1 MGEMNISREQSDKQR
16 RRFMRAVLNDLNAL
30 EIMIDEGMIESGIT
44 RIGAEQEMFLVD
56 RNYSPA
62 CKSVEIL
69 KDIEDP
75 RFTFEIAKFNLE
87 ANLTPAEL
95 KGNCLRKLE
104 NEINETLL
112 IARKAAGNHGVQV
125 VLAGILPTLKQLDLT
140 LDNMVP
146 IDRYFELNDTL
157 KELRGSDF
165 KLNIRGMDELNVTH
179 DSYMLEALNT
189 SFQVHLQVG
198 SDEFVNKYNIA
209 QAVTGPVM
217 AVAVNSGLIHHNRL
231 WHESRIAVFQNS
243 VDTRSET
250 FQQRGML
257 PRVYFG
263 RQWVKSLC
271 DLFKEDISRFP
282 VVLTADF
289 DEDPVGMLKRG
300 ITPKLKALMLHNGT
314 VYRWNRPC
322 YGVVDNVPHLRIE
335 NRVLPSGPSVIDE
348 VANTAFFVGLMVGMS
363 NKYDDIT
370 KHFRFSDMANNFL
383 NATRIGLEAKFNW
396 SNHQTITAVK
406 LILDELLPIA
416 EDGLLQEGIDRQDI
430 DRYLG
435 VIEARTK
442 SRQTGAKWAIKSITE
457 MDEDILPDEKVRSIT
472 AEMVANQ
479 KTDKPVHDWKL
490 AEVSNTLDWRA
501 SFQRLGQFMTEE
513 LFTVRPDDLLDLAA
527 SIMDWKHVRHV
538 PVEDNKGEIVGLI
551 SHRAILREVAR
562 GRLNNEEPAAV
573 KDVMKLTPI
582 TAAPDM
588 LTVDAI
594 RLMRKNKLGCLP
606 VVDKNKLVGI
616 ITDHDLINVAGKLL
630 EEYLDDF
637 HESTN

>member
-1 MGEMNISREQSDKQR
+1 MGEMNISREQSEKQR
-16 RRFMRAVLNDLNAL
+16 RIFMRAVLNDLNAL
-30 EIMIDEGMIESGIT
+30 DIMIKQGLIESGIT

-56 RNYSPA
+56 KNFSPA

-69 KDIEDP
+69 KDIKDP

-87 ANLTPAEL
+87 ANLTPCEL
-95 KGNCLRKLE
+95 KSNCLRKLE
-104 NEINETLL
+104 NEINETLH
-112 IARKAAGNHGVQV
+112 IARTAAGNHGVQI
-125 VLAGILPTLKQLDLT
+125 VLAGILPTIRQLDLT
-140 LDNMVP
+140 LENMVP

-157 KELRGSDF
+157 KSLRGSDF
-165 KLNIRGMDELNVTH
+165 RLNIRGMDELSVTH
-179 DSYMLEALNT
+179 DSFMLEALNT
-189 SFQVHLQVG
+189 SFQVHMQVS
-198 SDEFVNKYNIA
+198 SDDFVHKYNIA
-209 QAVTGPVM
+209 QAITAPVM

-243 VDTRSET
+243 VDTRSDT
-250 FQQRGML
+250 LQQRGML

-263 RQWVKSLC
+263 KEWVKSIC
-271 DLFKEDISRFP
+271 DIFKEDISRFP

-289 DEDPVGMLKRG
+289 DEDPVGMLERG

-370 KHFRFSDMANNFL
+370 QVLGFSDVANNFL
-383 NATRIGLEAKFNW
+383 NSTRVGLEAKFHW
-396 SNHQTITAVK
+396 ADHKSVTASE

-416 EDGLLQEGIDRQDI
+416 RDGLIQEGIDLNDI

-435 VIEARTK
+435 VIEERTK
-442 SRQTGAKWAIKSITE
+442 SMQTGAKWAIKSITE
-457 MDEDILPDEKVRSIT
+457 MDENILPDEKVRSIT
-472 AEMVANQ
+472 AEMITNQ
-479 KTDKPVHDWKL
+479 KGDEPVHNWDL
-490 AEVSNTLDWRA
+490 AQASNNLDWRA
-501 SFQRLGQFMTEE
+501 TFQRLGQFMTEE

-538 PVEDNKGEIVGLI
+538 PVEDDEGKIVGLI

-562 GRLNNEEPAAV
+562 GRSSIDDPAAV
-573 KDVMKLTPI
+573 KDVMRRNPV
-582 TAAPDM
+582 TAAPET

-594 RLMRKNKLGCLP
+594 RTMRKNKLGCLP
-606 VVDKNKLVGI
+606 VVDRGKLVGI
-616 ITDHDLINVAGKLL
+616 VTDHDLINVAGKLL
-630 EEYLDDF
+630 EEYLDNF
-637 HESTN
+637 QKPT

>member
-1 MGEMNISREQSDKQR
+1 MGEMNISREHSDKLR
-16 RRFMRAVLNDLNAL
+16 RRFMRAVLNDLSAL
-30 EIMIDEGMIESGIT
+30 DLMIENGLIESGIT

-56 RNYSPA
+56 KNYSPA

-69 KDIEDP
+69 DDIDDP

-87 ANLTPAEL
+87 ANLTPTEL
-95 KGNCLRKLE
+95 KNNCLRKLE

-112 IARKAAGNHGVQV
+112 IAKKAAGKHGTQI
-125 VLAGILPTLKQLDLT
+125 VLAGILPTIKQMDLT

-146 IDRYFELNDTL
+146 IDRYFELNETL
-157 KELRGSDF
+157 KQLRGSDF
-165 KLNIRGMDELNVTH
+165 RLNVRGIDELSVTH
-179 DSYMLEALNT
+179 DSFMLEALNT
-189 SFQVHLQVG
+189 SFQVHLQVS
-198 SDEFVNKYNIA
+198 SDDFVHKYNIA
-209 QAVTGPVM
+209 QAITAPVM

-243 VDTRSET
+243 VDTRSDT
-250 FQQRGML
+250 LQKRGML

-263 RQWVKSLC
+263 KEWVKSVC
-271 DLFKEDISRFP
+271 DIFKEDISRFP

-289 DEDPVGMLKRG
+289 DEDPVGMLEQG

-348 VANTAFFVGLMVGMS
+348 VANTAFFVGLMIGMS

-370 KHFRFSDMANNFL
+370 HVLRFSDVANNFL
-383 NATRIGLEAKFNW
+383 NATRIGLEAKFHW
-396 SNHQTITAVK
+396 LDHQTITASK
-406 LILDELLPIA
+406 LILNELLPIA
-416 EDGLLQEGIDRQDI
+416 RDGLIQEGLDIQDI

-435 VIEARTK
+435 VIEDRTK
-442 SRQTGAKWAIKSITE
+442 SKQTGAKWAIKSITE
-457 MDEDILPDEKVRSIT
+457 MDENILPDEKVRSIT
-472 AEMVANQ
+472 SEMISNQ
-479 KTDKPVHDWKL
+479 KTDEPVHKWQL
-490 AEVSNTLDWRA
+490 AKASETLDWRA

-538 PVEDNKGEIVGLI
+538 PVEDDKGEIVGLI
-551 SHRAILREVAR
+551 SHRAILRVVSK
-562 GRLNNEEPAAV
+562 GRSKQSDPTAV
-573 KDVMKLTPI
+573 KEVMRENPV
-582 TAAPDM
+582 TAPPDM

-594 RLMRKNKLGCLP
+594 RIMRKNKLGCLP
-606 VVDKNKLVGI
+606 VVDKGKLVGI
-616 ITDHDLINVAGKLL
+616 VTDHDLINVAGKLL
-630 EEYLDDF
+630 EDYLDKYN
-637 HESTN
+637 ENS

>member
-1 MGEMNISREQSDKQR
+1 MGEMNISRQQCEKQR
-16 RRFMRAVLNDLNAL
+16 RRFMRAVLNDLSAL
-30 EIMIDEGMIESGIT
+30 EIMIEQGLIESGIT

-62 CKSVEIL
+62 CKSEQIMQDL
-69 KDIEDP
+69 TDP

-87 ANLTPAEL
+87 ANLTPSVL
-95 KGNCLRKLE
+95 TGNALRKLE
-104 NEINETLL
+104 NEINETLM
-112 IARKAAGNHGVQV
+112 IARNAASKHDAQI

-146 IDRYFELNDTL
+146 IDRYFELNETL
-157 KELRGSDF
+157 KTLRGSDF
-165 KLNIRGMDELNVTH
+165 RLNIRGMDELNVTH

-189 SFQVHLQVG
+189 SFQVHLQVS
-198 SDEFVNKYNIA
+198 SDDFVQKYNIA
-209 QAVTGPVM
+209 QAITGPVM

-263 RQWVKSLC
+263 KHWVKTLP

-289 DEDPVGMLKRG
+289 DEDPVGMLEQG
-300 ITPKLKALMLHNGT
+300 ITPELKALMLHNGT

-322 YGVVDNVPHLRIE
+322 YGVVDNIPHLRIE
-335 NRVLPSGPSVIDE
+335 NRILPSGPSVIDE
-348 VANTAFFVGLMVGMS
+348 VANTAFFVGLMIGMS
-363 NKYDDIT
+363 NKYSDISQVM
-370 KHFRFSDMANNFL
+370 RFSDVANNFL
-383 NATRIGLEAKFNW
+383 NATRIGLESKFHW
-396 SNHQTITAVK
+396 TDHKTISAAN

-416 EDGLLQEGIDRQDI
+416 KEGLLHENIDTNDI

-435 VIEARTK
+435 VIEERTK
-442 SRQTGAKWAIKSITE
+442 SKKTGAKWAIKSITE
-457 MDEDILPDEKVRSIT
+457 MDESILPDEKVRSIT

-479 KTDKPVHDWKL
+479 KTDEPVHKWQL
-490 AEVSNTLDWRA
+490 AKTVESLDWRA
-501 SFQRLGQFMTEE
+501 TFQRLGQFMTEE

-538 PVEDNKGEIVGLI
+538 PVEDDEGCIVGLV
-551 SHRAILREVAR
+551 SHRAILRDVAR
-562 GRLNNEEPAAV
+562 GRSNSDNPTAV
-573 KDVMKLTPI
+573 KDVMKINPI
-582 TAAPDM
+582 TAGPET
-588 LTVDAI
+588 LTVEAI
-594 RLMRKNKLGCLP
+594 RLMRENQLGCLP
-606 VVDKNKLVGI
+606 ICDKGKLIGI
-616 ITDHDLINVAGKLL
+616 ITNHDLINVAAKLL
-630 EEYLDDF
+630 EDHLEDF
-637 HESTN
+637 PKS

>member
-1 MGEMNISREQSDKQR
+1 MGEMNISRQQCEKQR

-30 EIMIDEGMIESGIT
+30 ELMIERGLIESGIT

-56 RNYSPA
+56 RNFSPA
-62 CKSVEIL
+62 CKSEQIM
-69 KDIEDP
+69 KDLTDP

-87 ANLTPAEL
+87 ANLTPSIL
-95 KGNCLRKLE
+95 TGNALRKLE
-104 NEINETLL
+104 NEINETLM
-112 IARKAAGNHGVQV
+112 IARNAASKYDAQI

-157 KELRGSDF
+157 KTLRGSDF
-165 KLNIRGMDELNVTH
+165 RLNIRGMDELNITH

-198 SDEFVNKYNIA
+198 SDDFVQKYNIA
-209 QAVTGPVM
+209 QAITGPVM
-217 AVAVNSGLIHHNRL
+217 AVSVNSGLIHHNRL

-263 RQWVKSLC
+263 KHWVKTLP

-289 DEDPVGMLKRG
+289 DEDPVGMLEKG
-300 ITPKLKALMLHNGT
+300 ITPELKALMLHNGT

-348 VANTAFFVGLMVGMS
+348 VANTAFFVGLMIGMS
-363 NKYDDIT
+363 NKYSDIT
-370 KHFRFSDMANNFL
+370 QVMRFSDVANNFL
-383 NATRIGLEAKFNW
+383 NATRIGLESKFHW
-396 SNHQTITAVK
+396 TDHKTISAAD
-406 LILDELLPIA
+406 LILEELLPIA
-416 EDGLLQEGIDRQDI
+416 REGLLHENIDMNDI
-430 DRYLG
+430 NRYLG
-435 VIEARTK
+435 VIEERTK
-442 SRQTGAKWAIKSITE
+442 SKQTGAKWAIKSITE
-457 MDEDILPDEKVRSIT
+457 MDESILPDEKVRSIT
-472 AEMVANQ
+472 SEMVVNQ
-479 KTDKPVHDWKL
+479 KTDEPVHKWKL
-490 AEVSNTLDWRA
+490 AQAVDNLDWRA
-501 SFQRLGQFMTEE
+501 TFQRLGQFMTEE

-538 PVEDNKGEIVGLI
+538 PVEDDEGCIVGLI
-551 SHRAILREVAR
+551 SHRAILRDVAK
-562 GRLNNEEPAAV
+562 GRSSSNDPTAV
-573 KDVMKLTPI
+573 KDVMKVNPV
-582 TAAPDM
+582 TAGPEM
-588 LTVDAI
+588 LTVKAI
-594 RLMRKNKLGCLP
+594 RLMRENKLGCLP
-606 VVDKNKLVGI
+606 ICDKGKLVGI
-616 ITDHDLINVAGKLL
+616 VTDHDLINVAAKLL
-630 EEYLDDF
+630 EEHLEDF
-637 HESTN
+637 PQQT

>member
-1 MGEMNISREQSDKQR
+1 MGEMNISRQQCEKQR

-30 EIMIDEGMIESGIT
+30 ELMIKKGLIESGIT

-56 RNYSPA
+56 RNFSPA
-62 CKSVEIL
+62 CVSEQIM
-69 KDIEDP
+69 KDLTDP

-87 ANLTPAEL
+87 ANLTPSVL
-95 KGNCLRKLE
+95 TGNALRKLE
-104 NEINETLL
+104 NEINETLM
-112 IARKAAGNHGVQV
+112 IARNAASKYDAQI

-157 KELRGSDF
+157 KNLRGSDF

-198 SDEFVNKYNIA
+198 SEDFVQKYNIA
-209 QAVTGPVM
+209 QAITGPVM
-217 AVAVNSGLIHHNRL
+217 AVSVNSGLIHHNRL

-263 RQWVKSLC
+263 KHWVKSLP

-289 DEDPVGMLKRG
+289 DEDPVGMLEKG

-322 YGVVDNVPHLRIE
+322 YGVVDNIPHLRIE
-335 NRVLPSGPSVIDE
+335 NRVLPSGPSVVDE
-348 VANTAFFVGLMVGMS
+348 VANTAFFVGLMIGMS
-363 NKYDDIT
+363 NKYNDIT
-370 KHFRFSDMANNFL
+370 QVMRFSDVANNFL
-383 NATRIGLEAKFNW
+383 NATRIGLEAKFHW
-396 SNHQTITAVK
+396 TDHKTISASN
-406 LILDELLPIA
+406 LILEELLPIA
-416 EDGLLQEGIDRQDI
+416 REGLLHENIDSNDI

-435 VIEARTK
+435 VIEERTK
-442 SRQTGAKWAIKSITE
+442 SKQTGAKWAIKSITE
-457 MDEDILPDEKVRSIT
+457 MDESILPDEKVRSIT
-472 AEMVANQ
+472 SEMVVNQ
-479 KTDKPVHDWKL
+479 KTDEPVHKWKL
-490 AEVSNTLDWRA
+490 AQAVDNLDWRA
-501 SFQRLGQFMTEE
+501 TFQRLGQFMTEE

-538 PVEDNKGEIVGLI
+538 PVEDDEGCIVGLI
-551 SHRAILREVAR
+551 SHRAILRDVAQ
-562 GRLNNEEPAAV
+562 GRKNADDPTAV
-573 KDVMKLTPI
+573 KDVMKVNPI
-582 TAAPDM
+582 TAEPEM
-588 LTVDAI
+588 KTVDAI
-594 RLMRKNKLGCLP
+594 RLMRENKLGCLP
-606 VVDKNKLVGI
+606 IVEKGKLVGI
-616 ITDHDLINVAGKLL
+616 VTDHDLINVAAKLL
-630 EEYLDDF
+630 EDYLEEF
-637 HESTN
+637 PQNT